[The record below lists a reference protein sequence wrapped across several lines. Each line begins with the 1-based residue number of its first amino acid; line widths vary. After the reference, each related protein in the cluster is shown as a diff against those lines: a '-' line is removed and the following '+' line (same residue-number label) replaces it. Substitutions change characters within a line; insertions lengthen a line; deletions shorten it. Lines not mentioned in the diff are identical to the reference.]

1 MKKRDIILIAI
12 IAIVIGQLIII
23 NKFVNSEKAD
33 KVLVYFNNK
42 LYQECSINDTKT
54 ISIKSGGVDNVI
66 SIHDKGVEMTHAN
79 CPDKVC
85 VKTGFINKSGQS
97 IVCIPHKINI
107 KIVPADSEEVDEEI
121 LAR

>member
-54 ISIKSGGVDNVI
+54 ISIKSGGVDSVI